1 MFISSCL
8 VYVKVACTSAMVVNH
23 RGGQNQNNDQKTKM
37 TSIKFK
43 TLNSIYTQVT
53 SSKLLSFGEEYSS
66 EVPKLCVKTI
76 VKGRDD
82 GFGFWTSNFRGKC
95 EKLKVKMIAFFT
107 EVKRVNASTVY
118 ASYHFCFTIGVLI

>member
-1 MFISSCL
+1 
-8 VYVKVACTSAMVVNH
+8 MVVNH